1 MNRHLRITAAAATAL
16 LLGTAGCAGGEDKT
30 PTTSTGTMAAGKA
43 CSGSIGL
50 MAPITGGAASI
61 GGEQLNFAKLA
72 VEKFNAANGSNYNLV
87 QGDTQL
93 DPGQASTIAQ
103 QFASNNKIVAVVGP
117 AGSQEVEAVG
127 PAFKDANLAF
137 VSASATK
144 TSLTEGS
151 YPTFFR
157 VIPTDAVQGPTD
169 ADYMVDQLGAKKVV
183 VVQEKTSYGQGLADS
198 VEKALTDKGVTVSR
212 TPVSQKQ
219 PDYSAVVSRV
229 AADTDV
235 VFATFQIA
243 ANTKVLA
250 NQLKGQGK
258 KAVVFAS
265 DGSFSPD
272 FDVPGAYVSSFAPD
286 IKGIASSAPLVKEY
300 TGKYGEFGT
309 FGPPVYAATQAV
321 LEAAQRACA
330 AGKTDRNTVLEQV
343 RKTDL
348 RESIL
353 GAPLQFTEQGDV
365 QGAKFY
371 IFKIGGNGKPA
382 LVQ

>member
-1 MNRHLRITAAAATAL
+1 MNRHLSVSVAAVTAA
-16 LLGTAGCAGGEDKT
+16 LLGTASCAGGEDKT
-30 PTTSTGTMAAGKA
+30 PTTSGGSTSAGKA

-61 GGEQLNFAKLA
+61 GGEQLNFANLA
-72 VEKFNAANGSNYNLV
+72 VEKFNAANGSNYTLV

-93 DPGQASTIAQ
+93 DAGQASTIAQ
-103 QFASNNKIVAVVGP
+103 QFTSNNKILAVVGP

-144 TSLTEGS
+144 TSLTQGS

-169 ADYMVDQLGAKKVV
+169 ADYMVTQLGAKKVV
-183 VVQEKTSYGQGLADS
+183 VVEEKTSYGQGLADS
-198 VEKALTDKGVTVSR
+198 VEKALASKGVTVSR

-219 PDYSAVVSRV
+219 PDYSAIVSRV
-229 AADTDV
+229 GTATDV

-265 DGSFSPD
+265 DGSFSGD

-286 IKGIASSAPLVKEY
+286 IKGIASSAPLVQEY
-300 TGKYGEFGT
+300 TAKHGDFGT

-321 LEAAQRACA
+321 LEAAQRACTS
-330 AGKTDRNTVLEQV
+330 GKADRNSVLEQV
-343 RKTDL
+343 RNTDL
-348 RESIL
+348 SSTIL
-353 GAPLQFTEQGDV
+353 GAPLKFTASGDV

-371 IFKIGGNGKPA
+371 IFKIASNGKPA